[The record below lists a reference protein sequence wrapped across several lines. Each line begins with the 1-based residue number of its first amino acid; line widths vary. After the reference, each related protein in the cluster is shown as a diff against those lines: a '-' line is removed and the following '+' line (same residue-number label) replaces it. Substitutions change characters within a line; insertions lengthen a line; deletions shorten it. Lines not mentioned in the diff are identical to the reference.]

1 MTKKLFTVVVLLC
14 TTTLLL
20 KAQGY
25 EPNWFKKGEN
35 FFNAVLKNTE
45 SNFTMDVIGTID
57 GERCDSAYEIGVFCG
72 DECRATMPYFSSS
85 RIMHEYFGYYSVL
98 TINGEVGEN
107 FSFRLYDHRNNVEV
121 GALTPPEVLPYV
133 ADKQYGSFNEELY
146 NLAFNEST
154 THRTTLT
161 IDDATDLPFTGK
173 QYSITAD
180 GIACRY
186 TRDAYLDGGYETIVL
201 PFDADIA
208 SITSQGFV
216 FEKFAGFGNNTIRFV
231 ELEEGEMLK
240 EGVAYIFRYSGT
252 PSDDRRELQFEASV
266 QQLSDEIIQ
275 EDGWAGTFKAMS
287 GNEVAGKYILNLT
300 GDKMQKAGSG
310 ASLAPYHAC
319 LTLPE
324 HLNTAMLTVVHSRVT
339 TGIDKLQQ
347 HGDGA
352 EIIYDLSGRI
362 IKELPRSGMII
373 KNQKK
378 IYVR

>member
-154 THRTTLT
+154 THRATLT

-186 TRDAYLDGGYETIVL
+186 TRNAYLDGGYETIVL

-208 SITSQGFV
+208 SIKAQGFV
-216 FEKFAGFGNNTIRFV
+216 FEKFEGFGNNTIRFV

-240 EGVAYIFRYSGT
+240 AGVAYIFRYSGT
-252 PSDDRRELQFEASV
+252 PSDDRQELLFEAAV
-266 QQLSDEIIQ
+266 QQMNDEIIT
-275 EDGWAGTFKAMS
+275 EEGWAGTFKEMS

-347 HGDGA
+347 HGDGTA
-352 EIIYDLSGRI
+352 TVYDLSGRI
-362 IKELPRSGMII
+362 IKELPHSGMII

>member
-20 KAQGY
+20 KAQDY

-35 FFNAVLKNTE
+35 FFNAVDKNTE

-72 DECRATMPYFSSS
+72 DECRATMPYSSSS

-98 TINGEVGEN
+98 TINGEAGEN

-133 ADKQYGSFNEELY
+133 ADKQYGSFNEGLY

-154 THRTTLT
+154 THRATLT

-180 GIACRY
+180 GIACTY
-186 TRDAYLDGGYETIVL
+186 TRNAYLDGGYETIVL
-201 PFDADIA
+201 PFDANIA

-240 EGVAYIFRYSGT
+240 AGVAYIFRYSGT
-252 PSDDRRELQFEASV
+252 PSNDRQELLFEATM
-266 QQLSDEIIQ
+266 QQMNDEIIT
-275 EDGWAGTFKAMS
+275 EEGWAGTFKAMS

-319 LTLPE
+319 LTLPG
-324 HLNTAMLTVVHSRVT
+324 HLNTAMLTVVHNRVT

-352 EIIYDLSGRI
+352 ATVYDLSGRI

-378 IYVR
+378 IYVK

>member
-20 KAQGY
+20 KAQDY

-35 FFNAVLKNTE
+35 FFNAVEKNTE

-72 DECRATMPYFSSS
+72 DECRATMPYSSSS
-85 RIMHEYFGYYSVL
+85 RIMHEYFGYYSAL
-98 TINGEVGEN
+98 TINGEAGEN

-133 ADKQYGSFNEELY
+133 ADKQYGSFNEGLY

-154 THRTTLT
+154 THRAALA

-186 TRDAYLDGGYETIVL
+186 TRNAYLDGGYETIVL

-208 SITSQGFV
+208 SITSKGFV
-216 FEKFAGFGNNTIRFV
+216 FEKFEGFGNNTIKFV
-231 ELEEGEMLK
+231 ELEEGEILK
-240 EGVAYIFRYSGT
+240 AGVAYIFRYSGT
-252 PSDDRRELQFEASV
+252 PSDDRQELLFEAAV
-266 QQLSDEIIQ
+266 QQMNDEIVT
-275 EDGWAGTFKAMS
+275 EEGWAGTFKAMS

-373 KNQKK
+373 KNHKK

>member
-20 KAQGY
+20 KAQDY

-98 TINGEVGEN
+98 TINGEAGEN

-154 THRTTLT
+154 THRATLT

-180 GIACRY
+180 GIACCY
-186 TRDAYLDGGYETIVL
+186 TRNAYLDGGYETIVL

-216 FEKFAGFGNNTIRFV
+216 FEKFAGFGDHTIRFV

-240 EGVAYIFRYSGT
+240 AGVAYIFRYSGT
-252 PSDDRRELQFEASV
+252 PSDDRQELLFEAAV
-266 QQLSDEIIQ
+266 QQMNDDIIT
-275 EDGWAGTFKAMS
+275 EEGWAGTFKAMS

-324 HLNTAMLTVVHSRVT
+324 HINTAMLTVVHSRVT
-339 TGIDKLQQ
+339 TGIDNLQQ
-347 HGDGA
+347 HGDGTA
-352 EIIYDLSGRI
+352 TVYDLSGRI

-378 IYVR
+378 IYVK

>member
-20 KAQGY
+20 KAQDY

-35 FFNAVLKNTE
+35 FFNAVDKNTE

-72 DECRATMPYFSSS
+72 DECRATMPFSSS
-85 RIMHEYFGYYSVL
+85 RIMHEYFGYYSAL
-98 TINGEVGEN
+98 TINGEAGEN

-133 ADKQYGSFNEELY
+133 ADKQYGSFNEGLY

-154 THRTTLT
+154 THRAALA

-180 GIACRY
+180 GIACCY
-186 TRDAYLDGGYETIVL
+186 TRNAYLDGGYETIVL
-201 PFDADIA
+201 PFDADIT
-208 SITSQGFV
+208 SIKAQGFV
-216 FEKFAGFGNNTIRFV
+216 FEKFEGFGNNTIRFV

-240 EGVAYIFRYSGT
+240 AGVAYIFRYSGT
-252 PSDDRRELQFEASV
+252 PSDDRQELLFEVAV
-266 QQLSDEIIQ
+266 QQMNDEIIA
-275 EDGWAGTFKAMS
+275 EEGWAGTFKAMS

-339 TGIDKLQQ
+339 TGIDNLQQ
-347 HGDGA
+347 KGDGT
-352 EIIYDLSGRI
+352 ETVYDLSGRI

>member
-20 KAQGY
+20 KAQDY

-35 FFNAVLKNTE
+35 FFNAVDKNTE

-72 DECRATMPYFSSS
+72 DECRATMPYSSSS

-98 TINGEVGEN
+98 TINGEAGEN

-133 ADKQYGSFNEELY
+133 ADKQYGSFNEGLY

-154 THRTTLT
+154 THRAALA

-180 GIACRY
+180 GIACCY
-186 TRDAYLDGGYETIVL
+186 TRNAYLDGGYETIVL
-201 PFDADIA
+201 PFDADIT
-208 SITSQGFV
+208 SIKAQGFV
-216 FEKFAGFGNNTIRFV
+216 FEKFEGFGNNTIRFV

-240 EGVAYIFRYSGT
+240 AGVAYIFRYSGT
-252 PSDDRRELQFEASV
+252 PSGDRKELLFKASV

-275 EDGWAGTFKAMS
+275 EEGWAGTFKAMS
-287 GNEVAGKYILNLT
+287 GYEVAGKYILNLT
-300 GDKMQKAGSG
+300 GDKMQKAGNG

-339 TGIDKLQQ
+339 TGVDKLQQ

-352 EIIYDLSGRI
+352 EIIYDLSGRV